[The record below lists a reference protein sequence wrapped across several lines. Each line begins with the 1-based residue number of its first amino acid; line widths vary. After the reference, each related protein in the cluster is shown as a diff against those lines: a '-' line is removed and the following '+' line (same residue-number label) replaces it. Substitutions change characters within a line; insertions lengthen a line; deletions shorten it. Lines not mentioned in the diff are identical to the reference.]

1 MRQGREKEE
10 EMLRIAVLLT
20 MKLLGE
26 SFEGRTLSLALG
38 STKRSVSTEFCKGQ
52 ERVLQV

>member
-1 MRQGREKEE
+1 MLEQEE

-20 MKLLGE
+20 MKLLGA
-26 SFEGRTLSLALG
+26 SFEGRTLSHVLG
-38 STKRSVSTEFCKGQ
+38 STKRSVPAEFCKGQ